1 MKQLFFVFLLY
12 QTGTRI
18 GIEEVHFAIK
28 AMKEGKASGPDNTQ
42 AEFLK
47 LLDDESVMWPT
58 LIINRISGN
67 IPQEWLQS
75 EFIILP

>member
-1 MKQLFFVFLLY
+1 MK
-12 QTGTRI
+12 
-18 GIEEVHFAIK
+18 K
-28 AMKEGKASGPDNTQ
+28 SKASGPDNTQ